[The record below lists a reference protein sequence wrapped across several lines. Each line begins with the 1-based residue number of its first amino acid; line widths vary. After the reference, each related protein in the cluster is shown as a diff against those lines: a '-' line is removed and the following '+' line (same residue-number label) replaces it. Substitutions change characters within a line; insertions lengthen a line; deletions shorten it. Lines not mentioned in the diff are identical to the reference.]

1 MLAGPEVPICILLPS
16 PTSVCVS
23 RLFGAEQ
30 THETPQG
37 KACGML
43 LRPPKNTHATAKRYR
58 DWVCATVS
66 DTALQL
72 NLCNAPMISEACIG
86 SLPDQVASLE
96 PVFAVCVSLG
106 TSQRRRR
113 PLQLTCHAVGRA
125 LGALPRRASFAA
137 TRRAAAQLVGD
148 EKASKWFNNDIRNFS
163 LARSSWI

>member
-96 PVFAVCVSLG
+96 RARVCCVCFSWYITETEATFAADMSRCWPGTWGLATTSLKASLRPG
-106 TSQRRRR
+106 VQLLSWLVTRR
-113 PLQLTCHAVGRA
+113 PANGSTMTSVTFR
-125 LGALPRRASFAA
+125 
-137 TRRAAAQLVGD
+137 
-148 EKASKWFNNDIRNFS
+148 
-163 LARSSWI
+163 